1 MRSINDYRCL
11 DCSSLCNRC
20 PHLSLNL
27 EIRNPR
33 LLLFK
38 KCGIPT
44 STGDKNKCPLR
55 PYLIYTNDLVRK
67 RKFLKFTFFIFY
79 VKGVFSKSNLD
90 KKFCGWTFTDEELS
104 RASSTLTSL
113 SPGGHYPGPLWCGVR
128 TRPQDGPLCPELRVS
143 ELAPPEARGETDHR
157 HRHRKQTV
165 HPRPVDGTQHAHSN
179 IEQNWQDTKAFYSHK
194 LNVHLKCASAK
205 IQ

>member
-113 SPGGHYPGPLWCGVR
+113 SPGDTIQDHCDVVCAHGHRTAPFALSYGSVNWPHRRRVERPTIATVTESRQSTRAPWTAHSTPTPTSSRTDR
-128 TRPQDGPLCPELRVS
+128 TRKPFTP
-143 ELAPPEARGETDHR
+143 T
-157 HRHRKQTV
+157 
-165 HPRPVDGTQHAHSN
+165 N
-179 IEQNWQDTKAFYSHK
+179 
-194 LNVHLKCASAK
+194 
-205 IQ
+205 